1 LDEATAS
8 VDVETEK
15 YIHEA
20 MDEIMK
26 DRTTVI
32 IAHRLSTVKK
42 ADKIIVLNNGAVED
56 AGTHDELMKR
66 GGLYAQL
73 AEINMSA

>member
-56 AGTHDELMKR
+56 VGTHDELMTR

-73 AEINMSA
+73 AEINMTA